1 MSFSQDIKQSNTDE
15 WYTTKECVE
24 LIIPFLLRGGGITRY
39 CAHLTKIAVNM
50 SEC

>member
-24 LIIPFLLRGGGITRY
+24 LIIPFLLRGGVQQDIVPVRQR
-39 CAHLTKIAVNM
+39 
-50 SEC
+50 